1 MDDAAIPPLREE
13 MRHDLMSRFEPT
25 TEAAV
30 RNIFDVLLATA
41 GPAVL
46 GMSKLPDAFMTK
58 EYQ

>member
-1 MDDAAIPPLREE
+1 
-13 MRHDLMSRFEPT
+13 MSKFEPT

-41 GPAVL
+41 GPGVL
-46 GMSKLPDAFMTK
+46 GMNAMPSTFMTM

>member
-1 MDDAAIPPLREE
+1 
-13 MRHDLMSRFEPT
+13 MRHDLMSKFEPT